1 MTGVKIG
8 IVCSLVEETSAGS
21 VATLVNWDNSK
32 TAHPKGLRN
41 VMPPSDM
48 AKIVVDEFPL
58 GETSVGDELHPVEG
72 DPR

>member
-8 IVCSLVEETSAGS
+8 IVCSFVEETSAGS
-21 VATLVNWDNSK
+21 VATLVNWVNSK

-41 VMPPSDM
+41 VTIPSDM
-48 AKIVVDEFPL
+48 GVVDKL
-58 GETSVGDELHPVEG
+58 GETSVGEELHPEEG